1 MIDEID
7 SEKII
12 RREKMMENDESTVLV
27 LNQIFAFE
35 SQNSCSNGSIKK
47 GQGAGMKL
55 KVAVSLILPVLTI
68 KSFPI
73 SEFSCYEV

>member
-7 SEKII
+7 SEEII

-35 SQNSCSNGSIKK
+35 YWNSCSNGSIKI
-47 GQGAGMKL
+47 
-55 KVAVSLILPVLTI
+55 VR
-68 KSFPI
+68 
-73 SEFSCYEV
+73 EREWN

>member
-35 SQNSCSNGSIKK
+35 SRNSCSNGSIKI
-47 GQGAGMKL
+47 
-55 KVAVSLILPVLTI
+55 VR
-68 KSFPI
+68 
-73 SEFSCYEV
+73 ERE

>member
-35 SQNSCSNGSIKK
+35 YRNSCSNGSIKI
-47 GQGAGMKL
+47 
-55 KVAVSLILPVLTI
+55 VR
-68 KSFPI
+68 
-73 SEFSCYEV
+73 EREWN

>member
-7 SEKII
+7 TEKII

-35 SQNSCSNGSIKK
+35 YRNSCSNGSIKI
-47 GQGAGMKL
+47 
-55 KVAVSLILPVLTI
+55 VR
-68 KSFPI
+68 
-73 SEFSCYEV
+73 EREWN

>member
-12 RREKMMENDESTVLV
+12 RREKTMENDGSTVLV

-35 SQNSCSNGSIKK
+35 YRNSCSNGSIKI
-47 GQGAGMKL
+47 
-55 KVAVSLILPVLTI
+55 VR
-68 KSFPI
+68 
-73 SEFSCYEV
+73 ERE

>member
-27 LNQIFAFE
+27 LNQIFALE
-35 SQNSCSNGSIKK
+35 YRNSCSNGSIKI
-47 GQGAGMKL
+47 
-55 KVAVSLILPVLTI
+55 VR
-68 KSFPI
+68 
-73 SEFSCYEV
+73 ERE